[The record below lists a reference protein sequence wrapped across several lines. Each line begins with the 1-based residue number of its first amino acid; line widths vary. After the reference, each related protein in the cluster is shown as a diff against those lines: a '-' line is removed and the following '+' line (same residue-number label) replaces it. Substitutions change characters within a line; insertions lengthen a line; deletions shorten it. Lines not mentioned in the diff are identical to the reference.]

1 LTPLAA
7 FFASQAVALLAGWAL
22 LVALSWSSLPVGLL
36 VPTAWLAG
44 TGTLA
49 LERLLLAQ
57 AGLPWNAVTI
67 GLPWLVVVLLA
78 LRRLKPRVLV
88 PKALLHM
95 AGRNWRDPMHQGR
108 LNLLIELVASTLIVV
123 WTWGMF
129 RMTLS
134 MPMVGWDALINWVF
148 KGRVLYFQGTVPYT
162 FFTDQHYAVYSHP
175 DYPLLVPLTV
185 AHIYEWTGDN
195 ADLVRGW
202 WALLAGAAVAGVYFG
217 CGGAL
222 VWPTRLGGLV
232 VLVCMP
238 AMIVYAAGPL
248 AGYAE
253 LPLAVSFLY
262 AGLFLY
268 RWLDRPAACELGL
281 SALFFGMAGFTKN
294 EGLVMAL
301 AGLVLLMAL
310 AVLRRVG
317 LSAIWQMI
325 PAMGLMIMPW
335 QIQRVVWG
343 IKGDMNVTLAAL
355 MQNWDSRSSP
365 VLQYLLSN
373 MGNIHQLGLLW
384 YVLPPAMLGALA
396 FAPRQWLKALPVL
409 LLIVAHFAGVI
420 AAYITTSHDIIWHLN
435 TSADRVVFQV
445 SPLAVMLGL
454 IYTGCMFDRSAGV
467 AAWSARIR
475 ALNMLPTPTYSRTS

>member
-1 LTPLAA
+1 MTPVIA

-22 LVALSWSSLPVGLL
+22 LVALSWSRLPVGLL

-78 LRRLKPRVLV
+78 LWRLKPRVPV
-88 PKALLHM
+88 SKALLHM
-95 AGRNWRDPMHQGR
+95 AGRNWLDLAHQGR
-108 LNLLIELVASTLIVV
+108 LNLLTELVASTLIVV
-123 WTWGMF
+123 WTSGMF

-148 KGRVLYFQGTVPYT
+148 KGRVLYYQGTVPYA
-162 FFTDQHYAVYSHP
+162 FFTDPHYAVYSHP

-185 AHIYEWTGDN
+185 ARIYEWTGDN

-217 CGGAL
+217 CGGAV
-222 VWPTRLGGLV
+222 VWPARLGGLV

-238 AMIVYAAGPL
+238 AMVVYAAGPL

-253 LPLAVSFLY
+253 LPLAVFFLY

-268 RWLDRPAACELGL
+268 RWLNRPAAHELGL

-301 AGLVLLMAL
+301 AGLALLTGL
-310 AVLRRVG
+310 AVFRRVG
-317 LSAIWQMI
+317 LSAIWQAL
-325 PAMGLMIMPW
+325 PATALMIVPW
-335 QIQRVVWG
+335 QFQRVVWG
-343 IKGDMNVTLAAL
+343 IKGDMNPTLEGL
-355 MQNWDSRSSP
+355 MQNWDSRSGL
-365 VLQYLLSN
+365 VLGRLLSN
-373 MGNIHQLGLLW
+373 MGDVRLLGLLW
-384 YVLPPAMLGALA
+384 YLLPLAVLGALV
-396 FAPRQWLKALPVL
+396 FAPRQWLKALPLL
-409 LLIVAHFAGVI
+409 LLILAHFAGVI
-420 AAYITTSHDIIWHLN
+420 AAYITTPHDIIWHLN
-435 TSADRVVFQV
+435 TSADRVVFQA
-445 SPLAVMLGL
+445 SPLAVMLGV
-454 IYTGCMFDRSAGV
+454 IYLSSMLDRTAGV
-467 AAWSARIR
+467 AVSSTR
-475 ALNMLPTPTYSRTS
+475 APGTLRAYPRTP